1 MIVFG
6 IVLGSSQLLIYQSQ
20 TGTWGLG
27 TFGGP
32 CQDEEGYVAHWTTD
46 ALDANGEPLGE
57 HHFDCAEIGHNTAT
71 RKTTLKRINVDG
83 IWLACRAVL
92 PHMKERGYGRIVNM
106 ASALGLVAIP
116 NRTPYATSKGGAVQL
131 TRALALELAGSGIT
145 VNAICP
151 GPFLTPMNVPIADT
165 EEGKKFIVGATA
177 LKRWGEL
184 KEIQGAAIYLASDA
198 ASYTTGAMLSVD
210 GGWTAQ

>member
-1 MIVFG
+1 MKKQ
-6 IVLGSSQLLIYQSQ
+6 GSGSIINTGSIAAVTAGRGPLIYSVCKAAVVQLSKV
-20 TGTWGLG
+20 T
-27 TFGGP
+27 
-32 CQDEEGYVAHWTTD
+32 AMS
-46 ALDANGEPLGE
+46 LGE
-57 HHFDCAEIGHNTAT
+57 HSI
-71 RKTTLKRINVDG
+71 R
-83 IWLACRAVL
+83 
-92 PHMKERGYGRIVNM
+92 
-106 ASALGLVAIP
+106 
-116 NRTPYATSKGGAVQL
+116 
-131 TRALALELAGSGIT
+131 